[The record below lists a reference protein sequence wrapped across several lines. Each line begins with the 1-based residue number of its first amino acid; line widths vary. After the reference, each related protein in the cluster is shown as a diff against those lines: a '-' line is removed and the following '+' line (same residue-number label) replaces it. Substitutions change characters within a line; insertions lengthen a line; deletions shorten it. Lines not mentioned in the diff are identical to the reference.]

1 MSVADIKIEAQAG
14 ETRFAYERAE
24 VVGSAH
30 FAESILD
37 AEGDTGVFGVKYQV
51 FEGTERGVAL
61 ARIFGFTRAAHV
73 QHQPRKRKVLGNIEN
88 AAKFVHGFNAARAV
102 DFANG
107 KRRTAFAIWAEVAI
121 GRRVQRGES

>member
-73 QHQPRKRKVLGNIEN
+73 QDQPRKRKVLGNIEN
-88 AAKFVHGFNAARAV
+88 AGKLVHGFTPAGGGGLCNR
-102 DFANG
+102 
-107 KRRTAFAIWAEVAI
+107 K
-121 GRRVQRGES
+121 